1 MAQRKQ
7 TGERASEQVAALH
20 LSIEEARALTLAAQ
34 GLLDPPPAKPTRADV
49 LGMIERLGVVQIDTI
64 NVVRRSQYLVL
75 WSRLGAYDEAL
86 FDNLLYPER
95 AIFEYWCHAASILP
109 MSDYPL
115 YRTMMDGSD
124 RLLYDDYRHWADE
137 HPEIVAKTVNAIRE
151 RGPLASADFERPND
165 GRRAQAWDWYGLK
178 ETRVALEVLWTL
190 GDLMVHSR
198 RGAQKVYA
206 LREHVEREMA
216 ELGLNSHLNG
226 QIAPDEERI
235 AYFTRRTI
243 EALGVVPPSW
253 LFDYFRFVW
262 PRSLTRG
269 GTTEARRLLE
279 AQVAAGHAVRV
290 EIEGIREPAYLSTA
304 RLPDLER
311 LRAGMRPQRTT
322 LLSPF
327 DNLIW
332 DRSRARARIL
342 FGFEVLLETY
352 VVPEKRRYGYYTLA
366 ILHQGRLVGRLDPK
380 MDRDTHTLI
389 VRALFLEPGEKVDAA
404 LVDGIAGALRD
415 LARFLG
421 AETITVE
428 RSEPAK
434 LAERVQR
441 KVLTR
446 TQKASARQRA
456 DERQAE
462 A

>member
-1 MAQRKQ
+1 
-7 TGERASEQVAALH
+7 
-20 LSIEEARALTLAAQ
+20 
-34 GLLDPPPAKPTRADV
+34 
-49 LGMIERLGVVQIDTI
+49 
-64 NVVRRSQYLVL
+64 
-75 WSRLGAYDEAL
+75 
-86 FDNLLYPER
+86 
-95 AIFEYWCHAASILP
+95 
-109 MSDYPL
+109 
-115 YRTMMDGSD
+115 
-124 RLLYDDYRHWADE
+124 
-137 HPEIVAKTVNAIRE
+137 
-151 RGPLASADFERPND
+151 
-165 GRRAQAWDWYGLK
+165 
-178 ETRVALEVLWTL
+178 VLWTL

-216 ELGLNSHLNG
+216 ELGLNGHLNG
-226 QIAPDEERI
+226 HIAQDEERI
-235 AYFTRRTI
+235 AYFTRRTL

-262 PRSLTRG
+262 SRSLTRG
-269 GTTEARRLLE
+269 GNSEARRLLE
-279 AQVAAGHAVRV
+279 AQVTAGHAVRV
-290 EIEGIREPAYLSTA
+290 EIEGVGEPAYLSTA

-332 DRSRARARIL
+332 DRSRARARVL

-380 MDRDTHTLI
+380 MDRDTRTLI
-389 VRALFLEPGEKVDAA
+389 IRALFLEPDEKVDAA
-404 LVDGIAGALRD
+404 LVDGIAGTLRD

-421 AETITVE
+421 AKTITVE

-441 KVLTR
+441 KVLMR
-446 TQKASARQRA
+446 AQRINVGKS
-456 DERQAE
+456 EWQPN
-462 A
+462 